1 MINRNNPNISIDLKT
16 SNLVT
21 QLLSFYFMST
31 NSLKMFFLNQ
41 LFFTQC
47 TYLDLISV
55 LDNLIGDFQN
65 VAKGQ
70 LLQGHVTR
78 YAQDAEH
85 VDPMILG
92 QGLTANPF
100 QHRQHMLQIKK
111 KSHLDGYFHFF
122 N

>member
-1 MINRNNPNISIDLKT
+1 MANRNYSNISIGFKT
-16 SNLVT
+16 NKLVT
-21 QLLSFYFMST
+21 QLLSCYSINT
-31 NSLKMFFLNQ
+31 NPLKTIFLDQ

-92 QGLTANPF
+92 QGLTAHPF

-111 KSHLDGYFHFF
+111 KRHLDGYFHFF
-122 N
+122 Y